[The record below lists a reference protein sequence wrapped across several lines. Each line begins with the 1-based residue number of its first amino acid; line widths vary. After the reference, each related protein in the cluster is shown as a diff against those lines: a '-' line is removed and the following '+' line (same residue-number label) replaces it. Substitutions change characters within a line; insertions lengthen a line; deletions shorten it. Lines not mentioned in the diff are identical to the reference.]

1 MKRLNYQAGGRAA
14 LAIAGLLLVSACGQK
29 QEATTPAAQPVAKAA
44 KAAMSGEIPITT
56 SSEEARALF
65 LEGRALL
72 ENLYRT
78 EAFEKFV
85 AATAA
90 DPGFA
95 TAHVL
100 AATTAPSTGEF
111 FDAIGKAKAAAAN
124 ASEGEQLLIQAWVA
138 LSENDQNA
146 QGSALK
152 KLLAMYPQDPR
163 AHAWLGNF
171 LNGQQD
177 FAGAAE
183 HFGHST
189 ELAPEWA
196 PAYNSLGYAYR
207 SLDQLDKAKAAFEK
221 YVELLPTEPN
231 PQDSLAELLMEMGDY
246 EGSIQHYQMALASD
260 PNFASA
266 YAGVSVN
273 YSLMGDADKAQEAA
287 GKMLAAA
294 RNQAEEQNAMYLAMV
309 AAIFAGDNEAAVQI
323 GEQIAA
329 KAEAAGDLSAAAG
342 AQQYIGDVMLNS
354 DESAGAAA
362 HYGFAMEL
370 QQRANIN
377 DANKAQARRAYLFK
391 MAIAAMVAED
401 FDTAGERTIKYTA
414 AVKENGTAFERR
426 RAHELMGY
434 MSMINDDMEAGLEHL
449 AQANQQNP
457 HVLYWSAVAHNSLG
471 NKDKAIELVTR
482 AANRNTLSPNLPF
495 VRAKALE
502 ALVSLQEES

>member
-1 MKRLNYQAGGRAA
+1 M
-14 LAIAGLLLVSACGQK
+14 
-29 QEATTPAAQPVAKAA
+29 PAAEPEAKA
-44 KAAMSGEIPITT
+44 KPAMSAEIPITT

-65 LEGRALL
+65 LEGQALL
-72 ENLYRT
+72 DNLHRT
-78 EAFEKFV
+78 EAHEKFV

-100 AATTAPSTGEF
+100 VANTALTTGEF

-124 ASEGEQLLIQAWVA
+124 ASEGEQLFVQAWVA
-138 LSENDQNA
+138 VSENDQA
-146 QGSALK
+146 TQGAALK
-152 KLLAMYPQDPR
+152 KLLAMYPKDPR
-163 AHAWLGNF
+163 SHTALGNF

-183 HFGHST
+183 HFGHAT

-196 PAYNSLGYAYR
+196 SAYNNLGYAYR

-221 YVELLPTEPN
+221 YVALLPTEPN

-266 YAGVSVN
+266 HAGVSLN
-273 YSLMGDADKAQEAA
+273 YSLMGDADKAQEVA

-294 RNQAEEQNAMYLAMV
+294 RNKAEERNAMYQAM
-309 AAIFAGDNEAAVQI
+309 AASIFAGDNEAAVKT

-329 KAEAAGDLSAAAG
+329 KAEAGGDLSAAAG
-342 AQQYIGDVMLNS
+342 AHVYIGDVMLNS
-354 DESAGAAA
+354 DDAAKA
-362 HYGFAMEL
+362 AEHYGLALEL
-370 QQRANIN
+370 RQRSNIN
-377 DANKAQARRAYLFK
+377 AANKAQAKRGYMFK

-401 FDTAGERTIKYTA
+401 FETAGERTAEYAA
-414 AVKENGTAFERR
+414 AVKDNGTAFERR
-426 RAHELMGY
+426 RAHELAGY
-434 MSMINDDMEAGLEHL
+434 MSMINDDMAGGVEHL
-449 AQANQQNP
+449 MQANQQNP
-457 HVLYWSAVAHNSLG
+457 HVLYWSAVANNSLG

-482 AANRNTLSPNLPF
+482 AANRNTLSADLPF

-502 ALVSLQEES
+502 ALASLQEEG